1 MKIAVNTRLLLKGKM
16 EGIAMHAYNVLKRI
30 TVAHPE
36 HQFLFLFDRPYN
48 EEFIFSD
55 NITPIV
61 LMPQARHPVLFYL
74 WFEYSVARILRDAK
88 PDLFYSP
95 DGFLSLKADT
105 PSVMVMHD
113 INYVYY
119 PDDLPRM
126 ALWYYKNYY
135 PKFMNKAKHVLTVS
149 EYSKQDII
157 KNYRIDSNKIDVVY
171 NGADELYRKLND
183 DEKRDVKQKYS
194 QGKDYFVYVSAL
206 HPRKNV
212 KRLLQ
217 AFDKMKDSTASD
229 IKLLLVGPAYFKNS
243 EMMGV
248 YDQMKHKNDVV
259 FTGRLEVTELCK
271 VVGAAFAMAYISYF
285 EGFGIPIIEAMRC
298 EVPVITSNTT
308 SMPEV
313 AGDAALFIDPFS
325 VDSIAEGM
333 LKVLKDEPCRS
344 SLIEKARLRKDVFT
358 WDRTADLTWKA
369 LEKTMKECR

>member
-1 MKIAVNTRLLLKGKM
+1 M

-74 WFEYSVARILRDAK
+74 WFEYSVARILKDAK

-126 ALWYYKNYY
+126 ALWYYKHYY

-157 KNYRIDSNKIDVVY
+157 KNYQIDSNKIDVVY

-183 DEKRDVKQKYS
+183 DEKRGVKQKYS

-248 YDQMKHKNDVV
+248 YEQMKHKNDVV

-333 LKVLKDEPCRS
+333 LKVLKDESCRS